1 MTRTAEQFHERMWD
15 ILDPVD
21 TEYFEVVA
29 APAPD
34 AQAISAWRPL
44 SASRCRRRSRLRQRA
59 NGLCVMAREEV
70 WPHAKEFEVG
80 PAWTF
85 WRGLVLLGIDAPEL
99 PEWASIAA
107 QQRQLA
113 EAGLPGILPV
123 LKIVGDGSRIWGV
136 DQAGT
141 VVVIDDMTDPEPLEG
156 DLTDLYA
163 EQIAELM
170 QRQQEQIAELM
181 QRQQDMAQRLAERA
195 TGKQGKLPG

>member
-34 AQAISAWRPL
+34 AQAIYSLEAAVGFPL
-44 SASRCRRRSRLRQRA
+44 PAAFAAFCQRA

-99 PEWASIAA
+99 PEWASISA

-170 QRQQEQIAELM
+170 QRQQ
-181 QRQQDMAQRLAERA
+181 DMAQRLAERA
-195 TGKQGKLPG
+195 TRKQGKLPG

>member
-1 MTRTAEQFHERMWD
+1 MTKTMTAEQFHQRMWE

-21 TEYFEVVA
+21 SAHFEVVA
-29 APAPD
+29 APAPS
-34 AQAISAWRPL
+34 AQAIAELEAAVGFPL
-44 SASRCRRRSRLRQRA
+44 PAAFAAFCQRT
-59 NGLCVMAREEV
+59 NGLCVMAREEA

-85 WRGLVLLGIDAPEL
+85 WRGLVLLGIDVPEL

-107 QQRQLA
+107 QQRLLV

-123 LKIVGDGSRIWGV
+123 LKIVGDGTRIWGV

-141 VVVIDDMTDPEPLEG
+141 VVVIDDLTDPEPLSG

-170 QRQQEQIAELM
+170 QRQE
-181 QRQQDMAQRLAERA
+181 DMAQRLAERA
-195 TGKQGKLPG
+195 MRKKGKLPG

>member
-34 AQAISAWRPL
+34 AQAISSLEAAVGFPL
-44 SASRCRRRSRLRQRA
+44 PAAFAAFCQRA

-99 PEWASIAA
+99 PEWASISA

-141 VVVIDDMTDPEPLEG
+141 VVVIDDMTVPEPLEG

-170 QRQQEQIAELM
+170 QRQQ
-181 QRQQDMAQRLAERA
+181 DMAQRLAERA
-195 TGKQGKLPG
+195 TRKQGKLPG

>member
-1 MTRTAEQFHERMWD
+1 MTMTAEQFHQRMWE
-15 ILDPVD
+15 ILDPVNS
-21 TEYFEVVA
+21 EYFEVVA
-29 APAPD
+29 APAPG
-34 AQAISAWRPL
+34 AQAIADLEAAVGFPL
-44 SASRCRRRSRLRQRA
+44 PAAFAAFCQRT

-85 WRGLVLLGIDAPEL
+85 WRGLVLLGVDAPEL
-99 PEWASIAA
+99 PEWASISA

-141 VVVIDDMTDPEPLEG
+141 VVAIDDLTDPEPRSG
-156 DLTDLYA
+156 GLTDLYA

-170 QRQQEQIAELM
+170 QRQQ
-181 QRQQDMAQRLAERA
+181 DMTLRLAER
-195 TGKQGKLPG
+195 TTRKQGKLPG

>member
-1 MTRTAEQFHERMWD
+1 MTMTAEQFHERIWE
-15 ILDPVD
+15 ILDPVE
-21 TEYFEVVA
+21 TQYFEVVA

-34 AQAISAWRPL
+34 AASISEMEAAVGFPL
-44 SASRCRRRSRLRQRA
+44 PAAFAAFCQRT

-70 WPHAKEFEVG
+70 WPRAKEFEVG

-99 PEWASIAA
+99 PEWASISA

-141 VVVIDDMTDPEPLEG
+141 VVAIDDLTDPEPLNG

-163 EQIAELM
+163 EQIAD
-170 QRQQEQIAELM
+170 LM
-181 QRQQDMAQRLAERA
+181 QRQQDMARRLAERA
-195 TGKQGKLPG
+195 TRKQGKLPG

>member
-1 MTRTAEQFHERMWD
+1 M
-15 ILDPVD
+15 
-21 TEYFEVVA
+21 
-29 APAPD
+29 
-34 AQAISAWRPL
+34 
-44 SASRCRRRSRLRQRA
+44 
-59 NGLCVMAREEV
+59 
-70 WPHAKEFEVG
+70 
-80 PAWTF
+80 
-85 WRGLVLLGIDAPEL
+85 LLGIDAPEL

-170 QRQQEQIAELM
+170 QRQQ
-181 QRQQDMAQRLAERA
+181 DMAQRLAERA

>member
-29 APAPD
+29 APAPG
-34 AQAISAWRPL
+34 AQAISSLEAAVGFPL
-44 SASRCRRRSRLRQRA
+44 PAAFAAFCQRA

-99 PEWASIAA
+99 PEWASISA

-170 QRQQEQIAELM
+170 QRQQ
-181 QRQQDMAQRLAERA
+181 DMAQRLAERA
-195 TGKQGKLPG
+195 TRKQGKLPG

>member
-34 AQAISAWRPL
+34 AQAISSLEAAVGFLLP
-44 SASRCRRRSRLRQRA
+44 AAFAAFCQRA

-99 PEWASIAA
+99 PEWASISA

-141 VVVIDDMTDPEPLEG
+141 VVVIDDMTVPEPLEG

-170 QRQQEQIAELM
+170 QRQQ
-181 QRQQDMAQRLAERA
+181 DMAQRLAERA
-195 TGKQGKLPG
+195 TRKQGKLPG

>member
-1 MTRTAEQFHERMWD
+1 MTMTAEKFHERIWE
-15 ILDPVD
+15 ILDPVE
-21 TEYFEVVA
+21 TQYFEVVA

-34 AQAISAWRPL
+34 AESIAGLEAAVGFSLPA
-44 SASRCRRRSRLRQRA
+44 AFAAFCQRT

-70 WPHAKEFEVG
+70 WPRAKEFEVG

-99 PEWASIAA
+99 PEWASISA

-141 VVVIDDMTDPEPLEG
+141 LVVIDDMTDPEPLGG

-170 QRQQEQIAELM
+170 R
-181 QRQQDMAQRLAERA
+181 RQQDMALRLAERA
-195 TGKQGKLPG
+195 TRKKGKSPG

>member
-1 MTRTAEQFHERMWD
+1 MTMTAEKFHERIWE
-15 ILDPVD
+15 ILDPVE
-21 TEYFEVVA
+21 TQYFEVVA

-34 AQAISAWRPL
+34 AESIAGLEAAVGFPL
-44 SASRCRRRSRLRQRA
+44 PAAFAAFCQRT
-59 NGLCVMAREEV
+59 NGLCVMAREGV
-70 WPHAKEFEVG
+70 WPRAKEFEVG

-99 PEWASIAA
+99 PEWASISA

-141 VVVIDDMTDPEPLEG
+141 LVVIDDMTDPEPLGG

-170 QRQQEQIAELM
+170 R
-181 QRQQDMAQRLAERA
+181 RQQDMALRLAERA
-195 TGKQGKLPG
+195 TRKKGKSPG

>member
-34 AQAISAWRPL
+34 AQAISSLEAAVGFPL
-44 SASRCRRRSRLRQRA
+44 PAAFAAFCQRA

-170 QRQQEQIAELM
+170 QRQQ
-181 QRQQDMAQRLAERA
+181 DMAQRLAERA
-195 TGKQGKLPG
+195 TRKQGKLPG

>member
-1 MTRTAEQFHERMWD
+1 MTMTAEQFHERIWE
-15 ILDPVD
+15 ILDPVE
-21 TEYFEVVA
+21 TQYFEVVA
-29 APAPD
+29 APAPG
-34 AQAISAWRPL
+34 AESISELEAAVGFPL
-44 SASRCRRRSRLRQRA
+44 PAAFAAFCRRT

-70 WPHAKEFEVG
+70 WPRAKEFEVG

-99 PEWASIAA
+99 PEWASISA

-141 VVVIDDMTDPEPLEG
+141 VVAIDDLTDPEPLSG

-163 EQIAELM
+163 EQIAD
-170 QRQQEQIAELM
+170 LM
-181 QRQQDMAQRLAERA
+181 QRQQDMARRLAERA
-195 TGKQGKLPG
+195 ARKQGKLPG

>member
-1 MTRTAEQFHERMWD
+1 MTMTAEQFHQRMWE

-21 TEYFEVVA
+21 TEHFEVVA

-34 AQAISAWRPL
+34 AETIAGLETAVGFPL
-44 SASRCRRRSRLRQRA
+44 PAAFAAFCQRT

-99 PEWASIAA
+99 PEWASISA

-113 EAGLPGILPV
+113 EAGLSGILPV
-123 LKIVGDGSRIWGV
+123 LKIVGDGSRIWGL

-141 VVVIDDMTDPEPLEG
+141 VVAIDDLTDVEPLAG

-163 EQIAELM
+163 EQIAD
-170 QRQQEQIAELM
+170 LM
-181 QRQQDMAQRLAERA
+181 QRQQDMAQRLGERA
-195 TGKQGKLPG
+195 ARKQGKLPG

>member
-1 MTRTAEQFHERMWD
+1 MAAEQFHERIWE
-15 ILDPVD
+15 ILDPVE
-21 TEYFEVVA
+21 TQYFEVVA
-29 APAPD
+29 APVPD
-34 AQAISAWRPL
+34 AESIAGLEAAVGFPL
-44 SASRCRRRSRLRQRA
+44 PAAFAAFCQRT

-70 WPHAKEFEVG
+70 WPRAKEFEVG

-99 PEWASIAA
+99 PEWASISA

-141 VVVIDDMTDPEPLEG
+141 LVVIDDMTDPEPLGG

-170 QRQQEQIAELM
+170 R
-181 QRQQDMAQRLAERA
+181 RQQDMALRLAERA
-195 TGKQGKLPG
+195 TRKKGKSPN

>member
-1 MTRTAEQFHERMWD
+1 MTMTPEQFHERIWE

-21 TEYFEVVA
+21 TQYFEVVA
-29 APAPD
+29 APAPG
-34 AQAISAWRPL
+34 AESIAKLEAAAGFPL
-44 SASRCRRRSRLRQRA
+44 PAAFTAFCQRT
-59 NGLCVMAREEV
+59 NGLCVMAREEA

-99 PEWASIAA
+99 PEWASISA

-113 EAGLPGILPV
+113 EAGLPGILPL

-141 VVVIDDMTDPEPLEG
+141 IVVVDDMADPEPLGG

-170 QRQQEQIAELM
+170 QRQ
-181 QRQQDMAQRLAERA
+181 RDMALRLAERA
-195 TGKQGKLPG
+195 TRKKGRLPG

>member
-1 MTRTAEQFHERMWD
+1 MTMTAEQFHERIWE
-15 ILDPVD
+15 ILDPVE
-21 TEYFEVVA
+21 TQYFEVVA

-34 AQAISAWRPL
+34 AESIAGLEAAVGFPL
-44 SASRCRRRSRLRQRA
+44 PAAFAAFCQRT

-70 WPHAKEFEVG
+70 WPRAKEFEVG

-99 PEWASIAA
+99 PEWASISA

-141 VVVIDDMTDPEPLEG
+141 LVVIDDMTDPEPLGG

-170 QRQQEQIAELM
+170 R
-181 QRQQDMAQRLAERA
+181 RQQDMALRLAERA
-195 TGKQGKLPG
+195 TRKKGKSPS

>member
-1 MTRTAEQFHERMWD
+1 MTMTAEQFHQRIWE

-21 TEYFEVVA
+21 GDHFEVVA

-34 AQAISAWRPL
+34 AEAIASLEAAAGFPL
-44 SASRCRRRSRLRQRA
+44 PAAFAAFCQRT
-59 NGLCVMAREEV
+59 NGLCVMAREEA

-99 PEWASIAA
+99 PEWASISA

-113 EAGLPGILPV
+113 EAGLSGILPV

-141 VVVIDDMTDPEPLEG
+141 VVVIDDLTEPEPLDG
-156 DLTDLYA
+156 DLTALYA
-163 EQIAELM
+163 EQIAD
-170 QRQQEQIAELM
+170 LM

-195 TGKQGKLPG
+195 TRKQGRK

>member
-1 MTRTAEQFHERMWD
+1 MTMTAEQFHQRMWE

-21 TEYFEVVA
+21 TECFEVVA

-34 AQAISAWRPL
+34 AEAIAGQEAAAGFPL
-44 SASRCRRRSRLRQRA
+44 PAAFAAFCQRT

-85 WRGLVLLGIDAPEL
+85 WRGLVLLGVDAPEL
-99 PEWASIAA
+99 PEWASISA

-136 DQAGT
+136 NRAGT
-141 VVVIDDMTDPEPLEG
+141 VVAIDDLTEVEPLSG

-163 EQIAELM
+163 EQIAD
-170 QRQQEQIAELM
+170 LM

-195 TGKQGKLPG
+195 ARKQGKLPG

>member
-29 APAPD
+29 RARRAGDIQPGG
-34 AQAISAWRPL
+34 
-44 SASRCRRRSRLRQRA
+44 RCRLPLPAAFAAFCQRA

-70 WPHAKEFEVG
+70 WPHAKNSRSAPPGPSGAAWCCWASMRRNCLNG
-80 PAWTF
+80 PAS
-85 WRGLVLLGIDAPEL
+85 RRSAP
-99 PEWASIAA
+99 AG
-107 QQRQLA
+107 R
-113 EAGLPGILPV
+113 AGLPGILPV

-170 QRQQEQIAELM
+170 QRQQ
-181 QRQQDMAQRLAERA
+181 DMAQRLAERA
-195 TGKQGKLPG
+195 TASRASCRDKARRDAG

>member
-1 MTRTAEQFHERMWD
+1 MTMTAEQFHQRIWG

-21 TEYFEVVA
+21 SEYFEVVA

-34 AQAISAWRPL
+34 AEAIARLEAAVGFPL
-44 SASRCRRRSRLRQRA
+44 PAAFAAFCQRT

-99 PEWASIAA
+99 PEWASISA

-113 EAGLPGILPV
+113 EAGLHGVLPL

-141 VVVIDDMTDPEPLEG
+141 VVVIDDLTDSEPLSG

-163 EQIAELM
+163 EQIAD
-170 QRQQEQIAELM
+170 LM
-181 QRQQDMAQRLAERA
+181 QRQQDMALRLAERA
-195 TGKQGKLPG
+195 TRKKGKLPG

>member
-1 MTRTAEQFHERMWD
+1 MTMAAEKFHERIWE
-15 ILDPVD
+15 ILDPVE
-21 TEYFEVVA
+21 TQYFEVVA

-34 AQAISAWRPL
+34 AESIAELEAAVGFPL
-44 SASRCRRRSRLRQRA
+44 PAAFAAFCQRT

-70 WPHAKEFEVG
+70 WPRAKEFEVG

-99 PEWASIAA
+99 PEWASISA
-107 QQRQLA
+107 QQRRLA

-141 VVVIDDMTDPEPLEG
+141 LVVIDDMTDPEPLGG

-170 QRQQEQIAELM
+170 R
-181 QRQQDMAQRLAERA
+181 RQQDMALRLAERA
-195 TGKQGKLPG
+195 TRKKGKSPG

>member
-1 MTRTAEQFHERMWD
+1 MTMTAEQFHARIWE

-21 TEYFEVVA
+21 GDHFEVVA

-34 AQAISAWRPL
+34 AQAISALEAAVGFPL
-44 SASRCRRRSRLRQRA
+44 PAAFAAFCQRT
-59 NGLCVMAREEV
+59 NGLCVMAREEA

-99 PEWASIAA
+99 PEWASISA

-123 LKIVGDGSRIWGV
+123 MKIVGDGSRIWGL

-141 VVVIDDMTDPEPLEG
+141 VVVIDDLTDPEPLDG
-156 DLTDLYA
+156 GLTDLYA
-163 EQIAELM
+163 
-170 QRQQEQIAELM
+170 EQIAELM

-195 TGKQGKLPG
+195 TRKKGKLPG

>member
-1 MTRTAEQFHERMWD
+1 MTMAAEKFHERIWE
-15 ILDPVD
+15 ILDPVE
-21 TEYFEVVA
+21 TQYFEVVA

-34 AQAISAWRPL
+34 AESIAGLEAAVGFPL
-44 SASRCRRRSRLRQRA
+44 PAAFAAFCQRT

-70 WPHAKEFEVG
+70 WPRAKEFEVG

-99 PEWASIAA
+99 PEWASISA

-141 VVVIDDMTDPEPLEG
+141 LVVIDDMTDPEPLGG

-170 QRQQEQIAELM
+170 R
-181 QRQQDMAQRLAERA
+181 RQQDMALRLAERA
-195 TGKQGKLPG
+195 TRKKGKSPS

>member
-34 AQAISAWRPL
+34 AQAIYSLEAAVGFPL
-44 SASRCRRRSRLRQRA
+44 PAAFAAFCQRA

-170 QRQQEQIAELM
+170 QRQQ
-181 QRQQDMAQRLAERA
+181 DMAQRLAERA

>member
-1 MTRTAEQFHERMWD
+1 MTAEQFHERIWE

-21 TEYFEVVA
+21 TQYFEVVA
-29 APAPD
+29 APAPG
-34 AQAISAWRPL
+34 AESIAELEAAVGFPL
-44 SASRCRRRSRLRQRA
+44 PAALTAFCQRT
-59 NGLCVMAREEV
+59 NGLCVMAREEA
-70 WPHAKEFEVG
+70 WPQAKEFEVG

-99 PEWASIAA
+99 PEWASISA

-113 EAGLPGILPV
+113 EAGVSGILPV

-141 VVVIDDMTDPEPLEG
+141 VVVIDDMADPEPLGG

-170 QRQQEQIAELM
+170 QRQQ
-181 QRQQDMAQRLAERA
+181 DMALRLAERA
-195 TGKQGKLPG
+195 TRKKGRLPG

>member
-1 MTRTAEQFHERMWD
+1 MTMTAEQFHERIWE
-15 ILDPVD
+15 ILDPVE
-21 TEYFEVVA
+21 TQYFEVVA

-34 AQAISAWRPL
+34 AESIAGLEAAVGFPL
-44 SASRCRRRSRLRQRA
+44 PAAFAAFCQRT
-59 NGLCVMAREEV
+59 NGLCVMAREDV
-70 WPHAKEFEVG
+70 WPRAKEFEVG

-99 PEWASIAA
+99 PEWASISA

-141 VVVIDDMTDPEPLEG
+141 LVVIDDMTDPEPLGG

-170 QRQQEQIAELM
+170 R
-181 QRQQDMAQRLAERA
+181 RQQDMALRLAERA
-195 TGKQGKLPG
+195 TRKKGKSPG

>member
-34 AQAISAWRPL
+34 AQAIASLEAAVGFPL
-44 SASRCRRRSRLRQRA
+44 PAAFAAFCQRA

-99 PEWASIAA
+99 PEWASISA

-141 VVVIDDMTDPEPLEG
+141 VVVIDDMTVPEPLEG

-170 QRQQEQIAELM
+170 QRQQ
-181 QRQQDMAQRLAERA
+181 DMAQRLAERA
-195 TGKQGKLPG
+195 TRKQGKLPG

>member
-1 MTRTAEQFHERMWD
+1 MTMAAEKFHERIWE
-15 ILDPVD
+15 ILDPVE
-21 TEYFEVVA
+21 TQYFEVVA
-29 APAPD
+29 APAPG
-34 AQAISAWRPL
+34 AESIAGLEAAVGFPL
-44 SASRCRRRSRLRQRA
+44 PAAFAAFCQRT

-70 WPHAKEFEVG
+70 WPRAKEFEVG

-99 PEWASIAA
+99 PEWASISA

-141 VVVIDDMTDPEPLEG
+141 LVVIDDMTDPEPLNG

-163 EQIAELM
+163 EQIAD
-170 QRQQEQIAELM
+170 LM
-181 QRQQDMAQRLAERA
+181 QRQQDMARRLAERA
-195 TGKQGKLPG
+195 TRKQGKLPG

>member
-1 MTRTAEQFHERMWD
+1 MA
-15 ILDPVD
+15 
-21 TEYFEVVA
+21 A

-34 AQAISAWRPL
+34 AESIAGLEAAVGFPL
-44 SASRCRRRSRLRQRA
+44 PAAFAAFCQRT

-70 WPHAKEFEVG
+70 WPRAKEFEVG

-99 PEWASIAA
+99 PEWASISA

-141 VVVIDDMTDPEPLEG
+141 LVVIDDMTDPEPLGG

-170 QRQQEQIAELM
+170 R
-181 QRQQDMAQRLAERA
+181 RQQDMALRLAERA
-195 TGKQGKLPG
+195 TRKKGKSPG

>member
-1 MTRTAEQFHERMWD
+1 M
-15 ILDPVD
+15 P
-21 TEYFEVVA
+21 A
-29 APAPD
+29 AFA
-34 AQAISAWRPL
+34 AF
-44 SASRCRRRSRLRQRA
+44 CQRA

-99 PEWASIAA
+99 PEWASISA

-170 QRQQEQIAELM
+170 QRQQ
-181 QRQQDMAQRLAERA
+181 DMAQRLAERA
-195 TGKQGKLPG
+195 TRKQGKLPG

>member
-1 MTRTAEQFHERMWD
+1 MTMTAEQFHQRMWE
-15 ILDPVD
+15 ILDPVNS
-21 TEYFEVVA
+21 EYFEVVA
-29 APAPD
+29 APAP
-34 AQAISAWRPL
+34 APGAEAIAGLEAAVGFPL
-44 SASRCRRRSRLRQRA
+44 PAAFAAFCQRT

-99 PEWASIAA
+99 PEWASISA

-141 VVVIDDMTDPEPLEG
+141 VVAIDDMADLEPLSG
-156 DLTDLYA
+156 GLTDLYA
-163 EQIAELM
+163 EQIAD
-170 QRQQEQIAELM
+170 LM

-195 TGKQGKLPG
+195 TRKKVETAPRV

>member
-1 MTRTAEQFHERMWD
+1 MTQTAEQFHERMWD

-34 AQAISAWRPL
+34 AQAIYSLEAAVGFPL
-44 SASRCRRRSRLRQRA
+44 PAAFAAFCQRA

-170 QRQQEQIAELM
+170 QRQQ
-181 QRQQDMAQRLAERA
+181 DMAQRLAERA
-195 TGKQGKLPG
+195 TRKQGKLPG

>member
-34 AQAISAWRPL
+34 AQAIYSLEAAVGFPL
-44 SASRCRRRSRLRQRA
+44 PAAFAAFCQRA
-59 NGLCVMAREEV
+59 NGLCVMAREKSGRMRRV
-70 WPHAKEFEVG
+70 RSAPPDLLARPGCCWASMRRNCLNG
-80 PAWTF
+80 PASRRSSAS
-85 WRGLVLLGIDAPEL
+85 WR
-99 PEWASIAA
+99 
-107 QQRQLA
+107 
-113 EAGLPGILPV
+113 AGLPGILPV

-170 QRQQEQIAELM
+170 QRQQ
-181 QRQQDMAQRLAERA
+181 DAQRLAERA

>member
-1 MTRTAEQFHERMWD
+1 MTMAAEKFDERIWE
-15 ILDPVD
+15 ILDPVE
-21 TEYFEVVA
+21 TQYFEVVA

-34 AQAISAWRPL
+34 AESIAGLEAAVGFPL
-44 SASRCRRRSRLRQRA
+44 PAAFAAFCQRT

-70 WPHAKEFEVG
+70 WPRAKEFEVG

-99 PEWASIAA
+99 PEWASISA

-141 VVVIDDMTDPEPLEG
+141 LVVIDDMTDPEPLGG

-170 QRQQEQIAELM
+170 R
-181 QRQQDMAQRLAERA
+181 RQQDMALRLAERA
-195 TGKQGKLPG
+195 TRKKGKSPG

>member
-1 MTRTAEQFHERMWD
+1 MTMAAEQFHERIWE
-15 ILDPVD
+15 ILDPVE
-21 TEYFEVVA
+21 TQYFEVVA

-34 AQAISAWRPL
+34 AESIAGLEAAVGFPL
-44 SASRCRRRSRLRQRA
+44 PAAFAAFCQRT

-70 WPHAKEFEVG
+70 WPRAKEFEVG

-99 PEWASIAA
+99 PEWASISA

-141 VVVIDDMTDPEPLEG
+141 LVVIDDMTDPEPLGG

-170 QRQQEQIAELM
+170 R
-181 QRQQDMAQRLAERA
+181 RQQDMALRLAERA
-195 TGKQGKLPG
+195 TRKKGKSPG

>member
-1 MTRTAEQFHERMWD
+1 MTMTAEQFHQRIWE
-15 ILDPVD
+15 ILDPVE
-21 TEYFEVVA
+21 TQYFEVVA

-34 AQAISAWRPL
+34 AESIAGLEAAVGFPL
-44 SASRCRRRSRLRQRA
+44 PAAFAAFCQRT

-70 WPHAKEFEVG
+70 WPRAKEFEVG

-99 PEWASIAA
+99 PEWASISA

-141 VVVIDDMTDPEPLEG
+141 LVVIDDMTDPEPLGG

-170 QRQQEQIAELM
+170 R
-181 QRQQDMAQRLAERA
+181 RQQDMALRLAERA
-195 TGKQGKLPG
+195 TRKKGKSPG

>member
-1 MTRTAEQFHERMWD
+1 MTMTAEQFHQRMWE

-21 TEYFEVVA
+21 TEHFEVVA

-34 AQAISAWRPL
+34 AETIAGLETAVGFPL
-44 SASRCRRRSRLRQRA
+44 PAAFAAFCQRT

-99 PEWASIAA
+99 PEWASISA

-113 EAGLPGILPV
+113 EAGLSGILPV
-123 LKIVGDGSRIWGV
+123 LKIVGDGSRIWGLN
-136 DQAGT
+136 QAGT
-141 VVVIDDMTDPEPLEG
+141 VVAIDDLTDVEPLAG

-163 EQIAELM
+163 EQIAD
-170 QRQQEQIAELM
+170 LM

-195 TGKQGKLPG
+195 ARKQGKLPG